1 MTMTSAPMNIA
12 VLRLDNLGDH
22 VLGAGLLTAL
32 RAAYPAARIVQVA
45 PAGVGDLYAR
55 CPVLNHLIKV
65 PRREQYLQDPEQL
78 SELLR
83 QLAAGEKF
91 DLVINPRYAE
101 DWYFAAPM
109 CRALTAPGGRTVG
122 FRQDSSPVPG
132 YDANQFFTQLFEAP
146 ADLHASRYAQLM
158 VWQLG
163 LQQCAEPV
171 VWFSTEDLAYVRQRY
186 ALHTEPY
193 VVVGCGASV
202 PHRIPALPQLSH
214 LVRQLTAAWGR
225 RVILVGG
232 PADQALAAA
241 IIKAVPDGRV
251 TSTAGELLLYQ
262 LSALLSGADLY
273 VGPDS
278 GPVHVAAATGIPVI
292 ELDSWP
298 AGHPS
303 TSRGAW
309 TSGRLWSPWSPRSI
323 IVHPDPV
330 GFAARR
336 QSPDYANRPVDDIP
350 LADIDA
356 ALEALLGQRLAG

>member
-1 MTMTSAPMNIA
+1 MTMSSTPTNIA

-45 PAGVGDLYAR
+45 PTALGDLYAR

-65 PRREQYLQDPEQL
+65 PARAQYVQDPERL
-78 SELLR
+78 AGIVRE
-83 QLAAGEKF
+83 LAAGEKF

-132 YDANQFFTQLFEAP
+132 YDANQFFTQLFDAP

-163 LQQCAEPV
+163 LQQAAEPV
-171 VWFSTEDLAYVRQRY
+171 VWFAAEDLAYVRQRY

-214 LVRQLTAAWGR
+214 LVRQLTAWWGR

-232 PADQALAAA
+232 PADQALAAS
-241 IIKAVPDGRV
+241 IISAVAGERV
-251 TSTAGELLLYQ
+251 TSTAGELQLYQ
-262 LSALLSGADLY
+262 LSALLSGAELY

-303 TSRGAW
+303 TSRGTW
-309 TSGRLWSPWSPRSI
+309 TSGRLWSPWSARTI

-356 ALEALLGQRLAG
+356 ALEALLGHRLAG